1 MDLKK
6 IVSGAINFDSLSNY
20 PLKAYALYAPSMF
33 KHVADNVYV
42 VVLSETDY
50 VGDMFS
56 LVSTYADP
64 EIGREFAVF
73 IREVPADLEGSPYL
87 CDKYFNW
94 KESEVVFTSRGI
106 TEAHL
111 YKNNVSIVIN
121 KKHRIFPSSTF
132 KVHYVTGETKDFFYP
147 GGLVPNS
154 VRYFN
159 SIEANGEYSTQKLY
173 LTDAVF
179 KGFDKITDVVSKLF
193 TQSEYIIS
201 KSSPSTLNI
210 VNFLDPTEEV
220 LTLKIDAIQALTT
233 AKRVLFREIRDN
245 D

>member
-1 MDLKK
+1 MDLNK

-20 PLKAYALYAPSMF
+20 PLKAYAFHVPSMF
-33 KHVADNVYV
+33 KSEADNIYV
-42 VVLSETDY
+42 IVLSETDY
-50 VGDMFS
+50 VGDMFN
-56 LVSTYADP
+56 LVGTYADT
-64 EIGREFAVF
+64 EIDREFAVF

-132 KVHYVTGETKDFFYP
+132 KVHYRDGETRDFFYP
-147 GGLVPNS
+147 GDLVSNS

-159 SIEANGEYSTQKLY
+159 SIEDNGEYSNQRLY

-193 TQSEYIIS
+193 TCSEYIIS
-201 KSSPSTLNI
+201 RSSPSTLNI
-210 VNFLDPTEEV
+210 VNFLDPREEV
-220 LTLKIDAIQALTT
+220 LTLKLDAIQALTT
-233 AKRVLFREIRDN
+233 AKRVLFRETKDN
-245 D
+245 G